1 MASFYL
7 DNNLT
12 PLLAVALR
20 NLGHTAVHVRDLGY
34 RHAKD
39 YEHLIFAAQLG
50 ATLITHD
57 LDFELLH
64 GAWRFWTATWS
75 LSVQHSGILIIPD
88 HWLFPKAASE
98 VHTFVQGRGSLA
110 NAAYHWQTS
119 GRWKVL

>member
-50 ATLITHD
+50 ATLITHVCS
-57 LDFELLH
+57 
-64 GAWRFWTATWS
+64 TVMTT
-75 LSVQHSGILIIPD
+75 
-88 HWLFPKAASE
+88 FPFLCPVS
-98 VHTFVQGRGSLA
+98 T
-110 NAAYHWQTS
+110 Y
-119 GRWKVL
+119 